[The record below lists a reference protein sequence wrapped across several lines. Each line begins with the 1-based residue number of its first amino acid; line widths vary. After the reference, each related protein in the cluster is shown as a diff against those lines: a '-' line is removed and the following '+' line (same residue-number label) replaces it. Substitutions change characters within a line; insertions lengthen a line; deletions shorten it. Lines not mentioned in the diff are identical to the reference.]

1 MTEKQATPTP
11 REHHWDMLRAAL
23 MLLGIP
29 FHVFMSYRA
38 GQVWI
43 VQSGEGAAAYTY
55 AAEFIHL
62 FRMPAFFVVA
72 GYFAALLLA
81 RREAG
86 AWLKG
91 RMTRLA
97 IPFVTC
103 LLLLNPVM
111 NLFCELSVYPP
122 AQAWRSFLYNSA
134 TSGGYWVRHLWFI
147 IVLLYFCAIAAL
159 CVKARPSWKAAVLP
173 ARIDRR
179 LARRLLPVLVAVALA
194 TGLWEAVAVEAFY
207 MAGLATNLPQQ
218 ILRLDEVIQYAPW
231 FLMGVVLARAPMMRE
246 ELYRFSAPMAAIA
259 ALATGASLILMGHLG
274 PMQGRFL
281 ATIAALFLTQCAI
294 AACKQLADRPHRPV
308 MRLVDA
314 SFAIYL
320 FHMPVII
327 GLVLAGKYLAMPLGL
342 KAGLVLAA
350 AFALSWG
357 AWAVVSRSRVLLFLF
372 DGRTQVRGAGAI
384 PPSPV
389 LYPYRRCDPRP
400 SLP

>member
-1 MTEKQATPTP
+1 
-11 REHHWDMLRAAL
+11 
-23 MLLGIP
+23 MLLGVP

-38 GQVWI
+38 GQSWI
-43 VQSGEGAAAYTY
+43 VQSGEGAGAYTY
-55 AAEFIHL
+55 LAEFIHL

-86 AWLKG
+86 AWLRG
-91 RMTRLA
+91 RVTRLG

-111 NLFCELSVYPP
+111 NLFCELSVFPP
-122 AQAWRSFLYNSA
+122 AQAWNSFLHNSA

-147 IVLLYFCAIAAL
+147 IVLLYFCAAAAL
-159 CVKARPSWKAAVLP
+159 YGKVRPSSKAAVLP
-173 ARIDRR
+173 ERIDRW
-179 LARRLLPVLVAVALA
+179 LARRLLPVLVAVALV

-218 ILRLDEVIQYAPW
+218 ILRLDEVIQFAPW
-231 FLMGVVLARAPMMRE
+231 FLMGMVLARAPLTRE
-246 ELYRFSAPMAAIA
+246 SLYRFSMPVAAIA
-259 ALATGASLILMGHLG
+259 VLAAGASLIGMGHLG

-294 AACKQLADRPHRPV
+294 AACKQLADRPHPLV
-308 MRLVDA
+308 ARLVDA
-314 SFAIYL
+314 SFTVYL

-327 GLVLAGKYLAMPLGL
+327 GLVLAGSHVAMPLGL
-342 KAGLVLAA
+342 KVGLVLAA

-357 AWAVVSRSRVLLFLF
+357 AWALVSRSRLLLFLF
-372 DGRTQVRGAGAI
+372 DGRKQVPEGRTGGHPVPDGAKRVDFKKPIFSA
-384 PPSPV
+384 S
-389 LYPYRRCDPRP
+389 
-400 SLP
+400 